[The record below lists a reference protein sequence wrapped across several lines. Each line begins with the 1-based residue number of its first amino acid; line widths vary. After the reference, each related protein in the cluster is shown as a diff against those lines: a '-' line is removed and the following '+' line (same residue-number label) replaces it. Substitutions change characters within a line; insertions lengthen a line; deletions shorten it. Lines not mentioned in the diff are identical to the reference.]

1 MELHA
6 FAPVHRRMASGPD
19 GFGKSA
25 AGKVD
30 ASALVSQI
38 TALDVRI
45 ATGVDGMGTALLS
58 YPGMIGEI
66 TYSKITRSDRPS
78 EIQGEGALDPARLS
92 VGSSYFEISGR
103 LRMDG
108 RLLEERLL
116 VKRQNREI
124 VSLMRSRQ
132 ALQPGLE

>member
-1 MELHA
+1 VAGVVAGLDLGSA
-6 FAPVHRRMASGPD
+6 KRIVNRRP
-19 GFGKSA
+19 FKTLEA
-25 AGKVD
+25 A
-30 ASALVSQI
+30 
-38 TALDVRI
+38 R
-45 ATGVDGMGTALLS
+45 
-58 YPGMIGEI
+58 GEI
-66 TYSKITRSDRPS
+66 SR
-78 EIQGEGALDPARLS
+78 EGALDPKRLS

-124 VSLMRSRQ
+124 AALMRSRR